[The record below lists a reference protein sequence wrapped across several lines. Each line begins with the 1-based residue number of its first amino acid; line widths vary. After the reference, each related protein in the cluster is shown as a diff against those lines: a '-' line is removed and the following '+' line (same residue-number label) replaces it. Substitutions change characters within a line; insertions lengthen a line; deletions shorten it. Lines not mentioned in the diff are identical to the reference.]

1 MPTVNL
7 NKQVVENLLGK
18 KVPVEKLKDRI
29 SMLGTDLESI
39 TDKEIT
45 VEIFPNRP
53 DLLSEQG
60 FARALSS
67 FMNMK
72 TGIKKYYIKKSGFS
86 CKVEKALDSWPY
98 TVNAIVKNLKF
109 NNERIREIMQLQEK
123 LGTTLTR
130 NRRKGGIGIYPLDK
144 IKFPI
149 RFTTMKLKDI
159 KFKPLESDKEM
170 NGLEI
175 INDHP
180 TGKKYGYILAKEKEH
195 PVFIDFNNNIMSIP
209 PIINSHDTGRINEST
224 KEIFIECSGP
234 DLDTLN
240 VALNIIVTSL
250 ADMDGEIY
258 SLDIIYKN
266 KKLVTPNLEPS
277 LMNLDINYINK
288 ILDLNLK
295 ESEVKKYLQMM
306 GLDLINKKAIIPA
319 YRIDILHQID
329 LVEEI
334 AIAYGY
340 ENFDY
345 KLSNFGSVAE
355 ENKLEIFKKKISTI
369 LTSLGFIEINTF
381 HLTNEEKNNKKMN
394 IKEEFIKLEN
404 SINEDFDILRSWL
417 LPSSLEVL
425 TNNKHYDLP
434 QKIFEIA
441 RIFKE
446 NKEIDKL
453 SILICNSKTNFTEI
467 KQVLDA
473 LFLSL
478 GLNYDIKETKHNSFI
493 EGRTG
498 SILLK
503 NKEIGIL
510 GEIHPDVIINWGL
523 ENPVVALELNIK
535 ELYEKLNS
543 ST

>member
-67 FMNMK
+67 FMNIK

-381 HLTNEEKNNKKMN
+381 HLTNEEKNNKRMN

-425 TNNKHYDLP
+425 
-434 QKIFEIA
+434 
-441 RIFKE
+441 
-446 NKEIDKL
+446 
-453 SILICNSKTNFTEI
+453 I
-467 KQVLDA
+467 K
-473 LFLSL
+473 
-478 GLNYDIKETKHNSFI
+478 K
-493 EGRTG
+493 
-498 SILLK
+498 
-503 NKEIGIL
+503 
-510 GEIHPDVIINWGL
+510 
-523 ENPVVALELNIK
+523 
-535 ELYEKLNS
+535 
-543 ST
+543 

>member
-67 FMNMK
+67 FMNIK

-159 KFKPLESDKEM
+159 KFKHLESDKEM

-175 INDHP
+175 INEHP
-180 TGKKYGYILAKEKEH
+180 TGKKYGYILAKEKEQ
-195 PVFIDFNNNIMSIP
+195 PVFVDSNNNIMSIP

-224 KEIFIECSGP
+224 KDVFIECSGP
-234 DLDTLN
+234 DLNTLN
-240 VALNIIVTSL
+240 AALNIIVTSL
-250 ADMDGEIY
+250 ADMKGEIY

-266 KKLVTPNLEPS
+266 KKLVTPNLEPF
-277 LMNLDINYINK
+277 LMNLDIKYINK
-288 ILDLNLK
+288 MLDLDLK
-295 ESEVKKYLQMM
+295 DSDIKKYLQMM
-306 GLDLINKKAIIPA
+306 GLDYISKKAIIPS
-319 YRIDILHQID
+319 YRVDILHQID
-329 LVEEI
+329 LIEEI

-340 ENFDY
+340 ENFDS

-355 ENKLEIFKKKISTI
+355 EDKLEIFKKKIANI
-369 LTSLGFIEINTF
+369 LTSLNFIEISTF
-381 HLTNEEKNNKKMN
+381 NLTSIERNNKKMN
-394 IKEEFIKLEN
+394 VNDEFVKLDN
-404 SINEDFDILRSWL
+404 SIN
-417 LPSSLEVL
+417 
-425 TNNKHYDLP
+425 KHNDLP
-434 QKIFEIA
+434 QKIFEISKV
-441 RIFKE
+441 FSK
-446 NKEIDKL
+446 NKETEKL
-453 SILICNSKTNFTEI
+453 SIVICNSKTNFTEI
-467 KQVLDA
+467 KQILDS
-473 LFLSL
+473 LFLNL
-478 GLNYDIKETKHNSFI
+478 GLTYEIKSTKHDSFI
-493 EGRTG
+493 EGRCG
-498 SILLK
+498 LISIK
-503 NKEIGIL
+503 GKELGII
-510 GEIHPDVIINWGL
+510 GEIFPSVLNNWQL
-523 ENPVVALELNIK
+523 ENPAVALELDLQELFIK
-535 ELYEKLNS
+535 IK
-543 ST
+543 